1 MANPIRPPHKI
12 KNDSKPG
19 SGQGGQGGRTIGV
32 RPVSPAG
39 SGRTA
44 RHNAG
49 QNSAPSGG
57 QQASHTLPKPDRLV
71 AHTPAKP
78 AQSTAS
84 TVRPNPIVKPTH
96 TVSRETAAPA
106 QTAQQ
111 AQAAKQLEQ
120 LMRTTERTT
129 VQHSGNTT
137 TQTTIRTSTPSLGK
151 AVRTGVALGAGSA
164 LLGALLSGAMRSG
177 QSLKELQNM
186 PELQGMSEEELR
198 RAMREYEEKSA
209 PEQAQDTFASAVE
222 CAHCGAVIPAGVRVC
237 EYCDCPRTGEEEKL

>member
-12 KNDSKPG
+12 KNDSKPS
-19 SGQGGQGGRTIGV
+19 SGQGAQGGRTIGV
-32 RPVSPAG
+32 RPLTQTE

-44 RHNAG
+44 WH
-49 QNSAPSGG
+49 NSAQTGG

-96 TVSRETAAPA
+96 TVSRETSAPARPA

-177 QSLKELQNM
+177 QSLKDLQNM

-198 RAMREYEEKSA
+198 RAMREYEEKAA
-209 PEQAQDTFASAVE
+209 PEQAQDAFASTVE
-222 CAHCGAVIPAGVRVC
+222 CSHCGAPIPAGVRVC
-237 EYCDCPRTGEEEKL
+237 EYCDCPRSGEEEKL

>member
-12 KNDSKPG
+12 KNDSKPS
-19 SGQGGQGGRTIGV
+19 SGQGAQGGRTIGV
-32 RPVSPAG
+32 RPLTQTG

-44 RHNAG
+44 RHN
-49 QNSAPSGG
+49 SAQTGG

-96 TVSRETAAPA
+96 TVSRETSAP
-106 QTAQQ
+106 

-177 QSLKELQNM
+177 QSLKDLQNM

-198 RAMREYEEKSA
+198 RAMREYEEKAA
-209 PEQAQDTFASAVE
+209 PEQAQDAFASTVE
-222 CAHCGAVIPAGVRVC
+222 CSHCGAPIPAGVRVC
-237 EYCDCPRTGEEEKL
+237 EYCDCPRSGEEEKL